1 MEDTLNDSLQKVPL
15 LGDIPILGKLF
26 QFKSKQRVKT
36 NLLVFLR
43 PTVLRTSL
51 ESNTFSIDRY
61 NEIGAQNNDL
71 SIDEEIVI
79 PPLEDLKM
87 NQKQSTS
94 EIKNNSYKS
103 LLTYSYSSKHKL
115 LALEELKSKKN
126 YIFYISPPDANVLN
140 EVSRIYGL
148 FL

>member
-1 MEDTLNDSLQKVPL
+1 M
-15 LGDIPILGKLF
+15 
-26 QFKSKQRVKT
+26 
-36 NLLVFLR
+36 
-43 PTVLRTSL
+43 LRTSL

-61 NEIGAQNNDL
+61 NEIGAQNND
-71 SIDEEIVI
+71 IVNRSKKLLYLHFGI
-79 PPLEDLKM
+79 KKM
-87 NQKQSTS
+87 NQKQSIS

-115 LALEELKSKKN
+115 LALEELNSKKN

-140 EVSRIYGL
+140 EVSRFMGQ